1 MDTNTT
7 EKILCALLDCG
18 SLDLAI
24 LEDTEYDI
32 EDIVYGL
39 QESEMKPTLGNIFEI
54 SFSRHRK
61 NSVRHFNYLDSS
73 ISLRNKEIYQKFIP
87 AELENI
93 EKHTGFDFIEA

>member
-39 QESEMKPTLGNIFEI
+39 QESEMQPTLGNIFENI
-54 SFSRHRK
+54 VFKAQEELCEALSEYK
-61 NSVRHFNYLDSS
+61 NSKKR
-73 ISLRNKEIYQKFIP
+73 ISKAINMLNPKEDLIWYF
-87 AELENI
+87 
-93 EKHTGFDFIEA
+93 